1 MGLTPGTQVRNG
13 APRAGAPIDDAAAAA
28 LTVDGL
34 LALAPVIPVVV
45 LDDAAAAV
53 PLARA
58 LVAGGLPAI
67 EVTLRTAAALDAI
80 AQIARAVPQAVVG
93 AGTVTTAAQVDAAKA
108 AGARFLVAPG
118 QTQRLL
124 DALQASDLPFLAGTA
139 TASDLVALRE
149 RGITTAKFF
158 PAEASGGIAMLK
170 ALGGPFPDI
179 RFCPTG
185 GIDATK
191 ATNYLALPNVA
202 CVGGSWMVPAAAI
215 AAGDWA
221 GIEAAAR
228 AAASL

>member
-1 MGLTPGTQVRNG
+1 MGLTV
-13 APRAGAPIDDAAAAA
+13 PIGDAAAVP
-28 LTVDGL
+28 LTVDDL
-34 LALAPVIPVVV
+34 FALAPVIPVVV
-45 LDDAAAAV
+45 LDDAADAV

-58 LVAGGLPAI
+58 LVAGGLRAI
-67 EVTLRTAAALDAI
+67 EVTLRTDAALDAI
-80 AQIARAVPQAVVG
+80 AAIADAVPEAVVG

-124 DALQASDLPFLAGTA
+124 DALQASDLPFLAGVA

-149 RGITTAKFF
+149 RGIATAKFF
-158 PAEASGGIAMLK
+158 PAEACGGVTTLK
-170 ALGGPFPDI
+170 ALGGPFPEI

-191 ATNYLALPNVA
+191 ASNYLELPNVA

-221 GIEAAAR
+221 AIEAAAR
-228 AAASL
+228 AAAAL